1 MRKNL
6 LLVLIILSVLLSG
19 CDLSS
24 YSGFFSTNSID
35 GLYISRSNG
44 RYIGGNLL
52 EIYGTIKNSSQ
63 FFKNNVKAK
72 VVLKDSH
79 GNHLKTYTEY
89 CGPIE
94 PGKDIPLWISSLAVN
109 GVYATGYELEIVE
122 ATEYHNISSSDLRYF
137 QGYHDFSFTITDS
150 SLAKSDTSSLWKYT
164 VKVDVTND
172 NDIDLGSIYGQSLLY
187 LTNGLIADYSNTY
200 VKTSLKVGETM
211 ELIFTYLLNEGETV
225 YRIDFWGSGHD
236 LD

>member
-24 YSGFFSTNSID
+24 YSGIFSTNSID

-72 VVLKDSH
+72 VILKDSH
-79 GNHLKTYTEY
+79 GNHLM
-89 CGPIE
+89 
-94 PGKDIPLWISSLAVN
+94 SSTAHPDHL
-109 GVYATGYELEIVE
+109 TG
-122 ATEYHNISSSDLRYF
+122 
-137 QGYHDFSFTITDS
+137 
-150 SLAKSDTSSLWKYT
+150 
-164 VKVDVTND
+164 
-172 NDIDLGSIYGQSLLY
+172 
-187 LTNGLIADYSNTY
+187 
-200 VKTSLKVGETM
+200 
-211 ELIFTYLLNEGETV
+211 LNPANE
-225 YRIDFWGSGHD
+225 F
-236 LD
+236 